1 MATMKKTLLFIGL
14 FALLIPI
21 SYSDGGCIK
30 VADDVLVQL
39 SSAPVVPRAHQQVS
53 YLFSFG
59 NQQGLINREINGT
72 LKIVKS
78 DETVFTKSFKIKD
91 GILELKHTY
100 EEPGSYEIY
109 FDFQIG
115 NKNYKPEDFLVEV
128 IEQKNGFA
136 NKIIF
141 LVIGTIIG
149 IVSAN
154 FVIKKGK
161 FNKSRQ

>member
-1 MATMKKTLLFIGL
+1 MTKMKKIILFMGI
-14 FALLIPI
+14 FALLIPL
-21 SYSDGGCIK
+21 SNSNGGCIK
-30 VADDVLVQL
+30 IADDLLVQL
-39 SSAPVVPRAHQQVS
+39 SSAPVVPKAHQQVS

-72 LKIVKS
+72 LKIVRNSKPIFAK
-78 DETVFTKSFKIKD
+78 EFRIKD

-100 EEPGSYEIY
+100 EAPDSYEIY